1 MENLTNM
8 TVDVNMTST
17 SAFQEI
23 GKYLW
28 AVISP
33 ILMLIGLVGNT
44 ISFLV
49 LFKLFRSKKTTF
61 HLFLS
66 VLSLNDLV
74 VLFSGLLRYWIIYT
88 FDFDVRDQ
96 SNASCKIQ
104 LYVIY
109 TTMQYSAW
117 ILVSVSLQ
125 RCIIV
130 ACPNR
135 FSQMYTLKAASI
147 QLVLIFSI
155 LSAINFH
162 FFFTNGIKDGS
173 CESLTDGFYNFE
185 EYFFVWIDLFVLC
198 LIPFFS
204 MLVSNIYLKI
214 HVHKYSAAV
223 NKSDDAIN
231 KRINHSIRITL
242 RLTWLFLATTLP
254 ISVFFIFDSYYKDDK
269 SSFKDLLKAICYL
282 IQYAGFSFNICLYV
296 SVDRKF
302 VSVLRTQARKIE
314 SSFKSKTSFQ
324 LNRRPTLSSFRT
336 TDSARETTHTQTQ
349 VVTVLD

>member
-1 MENLTNM
+1 MASLTNLTL
-8 TVDVNMTST
+8 DVNTTNT
-17 SAFQEI
+17 SAFQET

-33 ILMLIGLVGNT
+33 FLMLIGLVGNT

-49 LFKLFRSKKTTF
+49 LYKLFRSKKTTF
-61 HLFLS
+61 HLFLA
-66 VLSLNDLV
+66 VLSLNDLIV
-74 VLFSGLLRYWIIYT
+74 IFSGLLRYWIINT
-88 FDFDVRDQ
+88 FGIDVRDQ
-96 SNASCKIQ
+96 SDASCKIQ

-130 ACPNR
+130 AWPNR
-135 FSQMYTLKAASI
+135 FAQIYTLKAASI
-147 QLVLIFSI
+147 QLVVIFSI

-162 FFFTNGIKDGS
+162 FFFTNGIIDGS
-173 CESLTDGFYNFE
+173 CGSLTEEFYDFE
-185 EYFFVWIDLFVLC
+185 EYYFVWIDLFVLC

-204 MLVSNIYLKI
+204 MMVSNIYLKI

-223 NKSDDAIN
+223 NKSEDVIN

-254 ISVFFIFDSYYKDDK
+254 ISVFFIFDSYYKDNEN
-269 SSFKDLLKAICYL
+269 SFKDLLKAICYL

-324 LNRRPTLSSFRT
+324 LKRRPTLSSFRT
-336 TDSARETTHTQTQ
+336 TDSSRETTHTQTQ

>member
-1 MENLTNM
+1 MMENLTNM

-302 VSVLRTQARKIE
+302 VSVLRTQGK
-314 SSFKSKTSFQ
+314 FFQ
-324 LNRRPTLSSFRT
+324 DIYCLK
-336 TDSARETTHTQTQ
+336 
-349 VVTVLD
+349 